1 MVVAVKRTE
10 VAIENLTGLLGS
22 VTRNGND
29 RGNANGNGNGN
40 FLLSGNYPYP
50 MFCYKEHYHP
60 KCDVCKHFIPTNA
73 ADLTEY
79 RAHPFWVQKYCP
91 FHEHDGTPWC
101 CSCERMED
109 KIAKKLAEQSQP
121 GVTNPQSES
130 QAVSNSEVVAL
141 KEVVADQAKLMA
153 DYAKKFETMMLFM
166 ASKNGVDPATIPG
179 LISSKENGE
188 DTSIGQEDG
197 IST

>member
-1 MVVAVKRTE
+1 MTDRERESARWVWLAGGGRYGDDSARDGGMVVAVKRTE
-10 VAIENLTGLLGS
+10 VVIENLTGLLGS
-22 VTRNGND
+22 VTQNGND

-40 FLLSGNYPYP
+40 FSLSGNYPYP

-60 KCDVCKHFIPTNA
+60 KCDVCKHFISTNA
-73 ADLTEY
+73 AGLTEY

-121 GVTNPQSES
+121 GFTNPQSEV
-130 QAVSNSEVVAL
+130 QVSIDVLGKRSGYLEGYGIR
-141 KEVVADQAKLMA
+141 KST
-153 DYAKKFETMMLFM
+153 YAT
-166 ASKNGVDPATIPG
+166 
-179 LISSKENGE
+179 
-188 DTSIGQEDG
+188 
-197 IST
+197 